1 MRMRANSS
9 VYWPGMTSAIKNYR
23 LTCQDC
29 DKHAPSLPAEPMIS
43 SPSPEWPFQ
52 QICMDYFEMDNSH
65 SYLITVD
72 RYSGWPSVFHFKP
85 GQATAQK
92 LLSTLRNLFAT
103 FGIPEEASSDGGPQF
118 KAEQFTDFLNNWKIH
133 HRKSSVGYAQSN
145 GRAEVGVKT
154 MKRILRNNLSA
165 DGSLNNDKVL
175 AAILEYRNTPL
186 PDIELSPA
194 QILFH
199 RQLRDAIPTHRSQ
212 YHLHKDWVI
221 AAEEREQLYAKR
233 NKAMVDNYN
242 QHTRPLRELSIGTEV
257 LIQEKNNKWNKQG
270 IVVECLPYRQ
280 YRIKVNGSGRLTLQ
294 NRRFLRPCTNQ
305 QQQAREV
312 DAPSRSNP
320 VMTPTVINLD
330 TVVPSG
336 SDISP
341 PALATQERHADKAP
355 LRMSRELRNLRTYN
369 KPGLSEPAEQPIED
383 IPVNQPRTLR
393 ERR

>member
-1 MRMRANSS
+1 MHMRANSS

-43 SPSPEWPFQ
+43 SPPPEWPFQ
-52 QICMDYFEMDNSH
+52 QIGMDYFEMDNSH
-65 SYLITVD
+65 SYLITID

-270 IVVECLPYRQ
+270 TIVECLRYCQ
-280 YRIKVNGSGRLTLQ
+280 HRIKV
-294 NRRFLRPCTNQ
+294 
-305 QQQAREV
+305 
-312 DAPSRSNP
+312 
-320 VMTPTVINLD
+320 
-330 TVVPSG
+330 
-336 SDISP
+336 
-341 PALATQERHADKAP
+341 
-355 LRMSRELRNLRTYN
+355 
-369 KPGLSEPAEQPIED
+369 
-383 IPVNQPRTLR
+383 
-393 ERR
+393 